1 VKRDVVS
8 SSNISELRS
17 KVISCQEEVQKMK
30 EYALE
35 LEQDNA
41 SLKQVRRAA
50 ARQCRPCSKL

>member
-1 VKRDVVS
+1 
-8 SSNISELRS
+8 
-17 KVISCQEEVQKMK
+17 MK